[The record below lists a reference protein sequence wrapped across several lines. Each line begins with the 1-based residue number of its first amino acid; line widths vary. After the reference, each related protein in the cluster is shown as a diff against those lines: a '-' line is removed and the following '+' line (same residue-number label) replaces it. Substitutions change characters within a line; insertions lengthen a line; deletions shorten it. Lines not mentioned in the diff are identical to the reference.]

1 MLIRTLFFLTFDCIY
16 DRRHPFDI
24 FFSLL
29 NTSFPAG
36 LDQRAKDRRRISAAC
51 ATAAAQQING
61 GHSSRY
67 LSVYQRLPAFVE
79 RPTDRLTCEKVISDK
94 GSTNLS

>member
-1 MLIRTLFFLTFDCIY
+1 MIATILLIYFLVYLTHFQ
-16 DRRHPFDI
+16 
-24 FFSLL
+24 
-29 NTSFPAG
+29 
-36 LDQRAKDRRRISAAC
+36 LDWISEPNDRRRISPAC

>member
-1 MLIRTLFFLTFDCIY
+1 MIATILLIYFLVYLTLHFQ
-16 DRRHPFDI
+16 
-24 FFSLL
+24 
-29 NTSFPAG
+29 
-36 LDQRAKDRRRISAAC
+36 LDWISEPNDRRRISPAC

-67 LSVYQRLPAFVE
+67 LSVYQRLPAFVK